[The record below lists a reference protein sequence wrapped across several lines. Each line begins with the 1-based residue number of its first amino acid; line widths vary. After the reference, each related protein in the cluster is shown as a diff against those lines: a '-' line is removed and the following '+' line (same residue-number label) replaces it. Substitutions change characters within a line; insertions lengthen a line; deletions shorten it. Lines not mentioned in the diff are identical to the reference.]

1 MHGLDFISDSPRTY
15 IFQKGSN
22 KTNLGGVLALIYLI
36 ILIFIAVAYIL
47 EYSLNEKFEFSYFHR
62 QISNKQERQDYL
74 KDKNINPNISFY
86 FDVLDKD
93 GNPLDDTFEVREFNN
108 FSHII
113 GRNVP
118 YNRRVDDLGIVIAK
132 KCEYEGCRFNES
144 DIRPYL
150 YIYYNHYSID
160 HYNEGEPVT
169 YKKIEHYFRG
179 DYINNSTMLYEGF
192 WGVYIYAEKKGLGK
206 VFDYIIDKTNNY
218 TIGTIDD
225 YYSSN
230 VGNFRAGYNESTYK
244 CLLFFGLYNDLE
256 GIKMYSRKKKSIF
269 DCFANI
275 AALST
280 TVFSFMVKAFAIV
293 YSRNFDN
300 YKIMEKILSKG
311 IKPKKEEEIE
321 LSNNV
326 KSNNN
331 NDDDLNKLN
340 LENNLIDK
348 ENKENISDEKNL
360 VTNDEMNIME
370 ENTDEPIN
378 LPKLRF
384 FDFFFNNV
392 YNSKLCVSLKK
403 QKLISSCDN
412 VLYKYYSIENILM
425 NQILFENLMK
435 DYKWNNPKLKSIRRN
450 EMIVDLKKYL

>member
-1 MHGLDFISDSPRTY
+1 
-15 IFQKGSN
+15 
-22 KTNLGGVLALIYLI
+22 
-36 ILIFIAVAYIL
+36 
-47 EYSLNEKFEFSYFHR
+47 
-62 QISNKQERQDYL
+62 
-74 KDKNINPNISFY
+74 
-86 FDVLDKD
+86 
-93 GNPLDDTFEVREFNN
+93 
-108 FSHII
+108 
-113 GRNVP
+113 
-118 YNRRVDDLGIVIAK
+118 
-132 KCEYEGCRFNES
+132 
-144 DIRPYL
+144 
-150 YIYYNHYSID
+150 
-160 HYNEGEPVT
+160 
-169 YKKIEHYFRG
+169 
-179 DYINNSTMLYEGF
+179 
-192 WGVYIYAEKKGLGK
+192 
-206 VFDYIIDKTNNY
+206 
-218 TIGTIDD
+218 
-225 YYSSN
+225 
-230 VGNFRAGYNESTYK
+230 
-244 CLLFFGLYNDLE
+244 
-256 GIKMYSRKKKSIF
+256 MYSRKKKSIF

>member
-62 QISNKQERQDYL
+62 QITNNQEREDYL
-74 KDKNINPNISFY
+74 KDEKINPNITFY
-86 FDVLDKD
+86 FDVLDQN
-93 GNPLDDTFEVREFNN
+93 GNPLDDTFEVREFNI
-108 FSHII
+108 SHKIE
-113 GRNVP
+113 RKVP
-118 YNRRVDDLGIVIAK
+118 YNRRVDDLDIVIVK
-132 KCEYEGCRFNES
+132 KCENEDCYFNES

-150 YIYYNHYSID
+150 YIYYDTYTIA
-160 HYNEGEPVT
+160 HYNEKKPVEL
-169 YKKIEHYFRG
+169 KRIEHYFRG
-179 DYINNSTMLYEGF
+179 DYINNDTLLYQGF

-206 VFDYIIDKTNNY
+206 IFDYIFNNPINY

-230 VGNFRAGYNESTYK
+230 VGKLINKFNDTTYRA
-244 CLLFFGLYNDLE
+244 LLFLELYNKLE
-256 GIKMYSRKKKSIF
+256 GIKMYTRQTKSIF
-269 DCFANI
+269 DCLANI

-280 TVFSFMVKAFAIV
+280 TVFSIMVKAFAMV

-300 YKIMEKILSKG
+300 YKIMEKILSRG
-311 IKPKKEEEIE
+311 IKQKKDEEIE
-321 LSNNV
+321 LSNNI

-331 NDDDLNKLN
+331 NGDLNELN

-348 ENKENISDEKNL
+348 ENKEDVSDDQNL
-360 VTNDEMNIME
+360 VTSDEMSVKE
-370 ENTDEPIN
+370 EIDDEPIK

-392 YNSKLCVSLKK
+392 YNAKLCVSFKK

-435 DYKWNNPKLKSIRRN
+435 DYKWNNPKLKSIQRN
-450 EMIVDLKKYL
+450 EMIIELKKYL